1 MFGLMPF
8 RKERTRPAL
17 PIRFEGDPFSL
28 LRREL
33 DLLLGRFPGGVP
45 EMIEREYPWGLTVEA
60 LEKEVVIRAEAPG
73 FEVGDF
79 DIHLAGDVLTL
90 YAEHKEEKGKEGEV
104 EAEKRCIYLSRS
116 LTLPPGVDAAKIEA
130 IYRNG
135 VLEVHLPW
143 TPEAMGRR
151 IEVKT

>member
-1 MFGLMPF
+1 MFGLMPW
-8 RKERTRPAL
+8 RKERTRPAP

-28 LRREL
+28 LRREM
-33 DLLLGRFPGGVP
+33 DLLLGRFLGEIPGMV
-45 EMIEREYPWGLTVEA
+45 EREPTWGLTVEA

-79 DIHLAGDVLTL
+79 DLHLAGDVLTL
-90 YAEHKEEKGKEGEV
+90 CAEHKEEKGKEGEP
-104 EAEKRCIYLSRS
+104 EAERRYVCLRRS
-116 LTLPPGVDAAKIEA
+116 LTLPPGVDAEMIEA